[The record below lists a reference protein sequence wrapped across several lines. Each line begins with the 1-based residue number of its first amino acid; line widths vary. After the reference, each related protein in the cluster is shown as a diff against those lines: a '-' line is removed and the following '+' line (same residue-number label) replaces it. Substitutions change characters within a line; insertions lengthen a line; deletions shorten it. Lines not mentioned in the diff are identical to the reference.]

1 MNYVLAGI
9 ELALLEWSKAYIR
22 QKDWRR
28 ADLLSTREGK
38 WQPQVWENL
47 MPLEHTVLMYL
58 LCSIVTCR
66 VDKNISQYR
75 LNLLHCEVCTTL
87 CNNFQLM
94 RMSQKAEISKTVF
107 FSVTAFL
114 HQLYVLMFNFKP
126 TLDLTN
132 TWKKQWKAML
142 ETICHVNCRAATTV
156 MPTTIVSRLGKKQT
170 TREVKGHGWFG
181 VDHKHCW
188 HCKLT

>member
-1 MNYVLAGI
+1 MFKFDKWVLPLKKSNNFCVHKFFNKMNYVLAGI

-47 MPLEHTVLMYL
+47 MPLEHSVLMYL
-58 LCSIVTCR
+58 LCSIVICR

-94 RMSQKAEISKTVF
+94 RMSQKAEISRTVFF

-126 TLDLTN
+126 TLDLTYLE
-132 TWKKQWKAML
+132 KAMKSNAWNN
-142 ETICHVNCRAATTV
+142 TPC
-156 MPTTIVSRLGKKQT
+156 
-170 TREVKGHGWFG
+170 
-181 VDHKHCW
+181 
-188 HCKLT
+188 